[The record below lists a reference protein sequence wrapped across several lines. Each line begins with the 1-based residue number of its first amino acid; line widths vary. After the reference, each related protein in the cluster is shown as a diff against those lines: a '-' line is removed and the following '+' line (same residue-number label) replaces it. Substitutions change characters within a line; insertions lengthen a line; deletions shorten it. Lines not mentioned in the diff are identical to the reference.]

1 MKKFVLILTT
11 ALMSVSCA
19 NAQKTDVVEVARI
32 ESLEE
37 PGVVLPKMEHLTLVD
52 EAPENVTSVEPTP
65 NATVEQPMQT
75 SGEQTADA
83 VTVAQTAHMMDCDAP
98 VVAPESDEVN
108 PLTDVPVAV
117 ASEMVI
123 ATVEQEP
130 MCECAAVEE
139 SLPVAENLVV
149 AVELAEQ
156 GIGSVEVEQDVAAVT
171 EVEQPTT
178 ARFLPTRK
186 RVDRKVDNN
195 IFVYKGEFMLGL
207 TASYGRVSSE
217 DSDLLLL
224 LDGIN
229 VGLNSATIRPF
240 FAYAYKDN
248 LAVGIRL
255 GYEYIH
261 GDLSNIGLNLGLI
274 ADGMEGMSIGNLSL
288 RNENFSWALFHRHY
302 LGLDRKGIV
311 GVILETELLFK
322 NGTSRFTAGSDVESA
337 SFSRNFAAQ
346 LNVNPGIGVYIFPQA
361 CVTATVG
368 IGGLKYNNI
377 RQCNA
382 VGEVIGRRDHSS
394 LDFKINILNV
404 QIGVVM
410 HLWSKKK

>member
-1 MKKFVLILTT
+1 MQRDMNRYILTVMA
-11 ALMSVSCA
+11 ALCSVLCA
-19 NAQKTDVVEVARI
+19 HAQSVDSVMVAQVI
-32 ESLEE
+32 SEDKLVATTVAE
-37 PGVVLPKMEHLTLVD
+37 GVVYDPAND
-52 EAPENVTSVEPTP
+52 E
-65 NATVEQPMQT
+65 EQVLC
-75 SGEQTADA
+75 S
-83 VTVAQTAHMMDCDAP
+83 
-98 VVAPESDEVN
+98 
-108 PLTDVPVAV
+108 
-117 ASEMVI
+117 
-123 ATVEQEP
+123 
-130 MCECAAVEE
+130 
-139 SLPVAENLVV
+139 
-149 AVELAEQ
+149 
-156 GIGSVEVEQDVAAVT
+156 
-171 EVEQPTT
+171 
-178 ARFLPTRK
+178 RFLPTRK
-186 RVDRKVDNN
+186 RVDRHVYNN
-195 IFVYKGEFMLGL
+195 RFVYKGEYMLGL
-207 TASYGRVSSE
+207 TASYGRVSAE

-229 VGLNSATIRPF
+229 VGFNSATIRPF
-240 FAYAYKDN
+240 FAFAYKDN

-255 GYEYIH
+255 GYEYIR
-261 GDLSNIGLNLGLI
+261 GDLSNIDLNLGVI

-288 RNENFSWALFHRHY
+288 LNENFSWALFHRHY
-302 LGLDRKGIV
+302 LGLDRSGIV
-311 GVILETELLFK
+311 GIILETELLFK